1 MGVCSFPLTPPKGW
15 AHHLFQL
22 NPLSVTTL
30 TQLWNF
36 SSCVSLNLI
45 QLPNLTSVAK
55 ILHVS
60 RQQRN
65 CHCARKWNSLW
76 EFFCA
81 SVMWIYLPTVFKTM
95 CFPRLNTVWILESK
109 TKSKSV
115 FPLRL
120 QDIGQPLIL
129 PFRRCLILKYSDAT
143 EPMSITFYCESWP
156 SQTLPGYSDASAICL
171 AFLKLSFTA
180 LAWGIL
186 KLCSWRRLS
195 SQAWKSER
203 WRVSWL
209 SLPFVSLRHWGTD
222 VSVILG
228 WVNWYVP
235 SMGKTEMLCCRK
247 QDALKRRDGWL
258 WVLCPA
264 TTNKDSRHG
273 CTMRITF
280 HVVITFASIWIL
292 PNF

>member
-1 MGVCSFPLTPPKGW
+1 MAKSMVPTSFKSNSPWYSKAKYRHDRGNVGL
-15 AHHLFQL
+15 QL
-22 NPLSVTTL
+22 PSHSTQRVGSSPVPTKPLSVTTL
-30 TQLWNF
+30 AQLWNF
-36 SSCVSLNLI
+36 SSCVSLNLLHI
-45 QLPNLTSVAK
+45 TSVVK

-65 CHCARKWNSLW
+65 CHCARKRDSLW

-115 FPLRL
+115 FPLWL

-129 PFRRCLILKYSDAT
+129 PFQRCYRTNVNYLLLWK
-143 EPMSITFYCESWP
+143 
-156 SQTLPGYSDASAICL
+156 LAIPHLARTQWCLCL

-186 KLCSWRRLS
+186 KICSWRRLS
-195 SQAWKSER
+195 SQTWVKDGGI
-203 WRVSWL
+203 SWL

-228 WVNWYVP
+228 WINNRYVLGWARLRCYAAENRMP
-235 SMGKTEMLCCRK
+235 SREEMGDFGFFVPRL
-247 QDALKRRDGWL
+247 LI
-258 WVLCPA
+258 
-264 TTNKDSRHG
+264 
-273 CTMRITF
+273 RIADMA
-280 HVVITFASIWIL
+280 VRWE
-292 PNF
+292 